1 LAPGVYRNRKNAKRL
16 NTAGQTVRHAAPP
29 AQKGFQG
36 HANARPD
43 QFMTKK
49 PRAQEQLP
57 EKKRAIPLKK
67 AGHRPS
73 KYPAETKPCQLRIYL
88 GADGDHVVWS

>member
-1 LAPGVYRNRKNAKRL
+1 
-16 NTAGQTVRHAAPP
+16 
-29 AQKGFQG
+29 
-36 HANARPD
+36 
-43 QFMTKK
+43 MTKK